1 VNTGRVCVAVSATDA
16 AGIADM
22 VEPVSN
28 CVDVIEVRLDG
39 MEHPDVAGCCSHLHH
54 PLLFTNR
61 PIWEGGAFTGAEEE
75 RLKPLVAAVHLE
87 AAYVD
92 FEFRAEQ
99 QLRQLLLAEV
109 SQSSTQLILS
119 WHDFKGTPGEEELTG
134 ILTQMQASGADIG
147 KIITTAHDASD
158 VLRVLSL
165 QEKAGAMQFPLSTF
179 CMGESGRISRFS
191 TLYLGGYMT
200 YVAISE
206 EQATAPG
213 QFSALHFNKLRS
225 LFTHTHVD

>member
-1 VNTGRVCVAVSATDA
+1 MSTGKVCVSVSAAEA

-22 VEPVSN
+22 VEPVSS

-39 MEHPDVAGCCSHLHH
+39 MEHPDVAGCCSLLQL

-61 PIWEGGAFTGAEEE
+61 PTWEGGAFTGTEEE
-75 RLKPLVAAVHLE
+75 RLKPLVAAVHLQ

-92 FEFRAEQ
+92 LEFRAKQ
-99 QLRQLLLAEV
+99 QLREQLLAEV
-109 SQSSTQLILS
+109 SQSSTQLVLS
-119 WHDFKGTPGEEELTG
+119 WHDFEGTPSEEKLSD
-134 ILTQMQASGADIG
+134 ILSQMQASGADIG

-158 VLRVLSL
+158 VLRILSL

-179 CMGESGRISRFS
+179 CMGECGRISRFS

-225 LFTHTHVD
+225 LFAHVD